1 MLKTHNIPIWKMSLA
16 PESLE
21 GNYLKFT
28 TFAVCILK
36 QLTDKM
42 DTWNTSL
49 PHTKTVKVNIS

>member
-1 MLKTHNIPIWKMSLA
+1 MSLA
-16 PESLE
+16 PESSE